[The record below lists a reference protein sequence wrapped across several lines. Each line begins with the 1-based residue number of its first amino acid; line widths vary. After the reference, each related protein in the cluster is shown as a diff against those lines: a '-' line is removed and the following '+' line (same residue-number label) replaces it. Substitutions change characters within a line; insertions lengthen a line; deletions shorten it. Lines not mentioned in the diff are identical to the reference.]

1 MKQTKRCKIVNL
13 SSVVLQL
20 DCCSQKFPVFHLKKG
35 KRWNN
40 VHHQGW
46 RWSKEQCEIV
56 YLINIKLLKQ
66 GTMWNPV
73 FDKRQ
78 IVGLK
83 ILRNSQEK
91 WTILASSLAV
101 VQSAKINIWWA
112 AATQNLDPKP
122 EQACP
127 KPGSYLNKHVQNL
140 EPTWTS
146 ISEERREV
154 KIQEYLDAASGSP
167 DSRSTRTWIK
177 MITKWICF
185 PKNRV

>member
-1 MKQTKRCKIVNL
+1 M
-13 SSVVLQL
+13 
-20 DCCSQKFPVFHLKKG
+20 
-35 KRWNN
+35 
-40 VHHQGW
+40 HHQGW

-167 DSRSTRTWIK
+167 DSRSTRTWRK
-177 MITKWICF
+177 MIKNP
-185 PKNRV
+185 PKTGFKQLLRKNLQVAPMDVSDHCIHLMLFGNLDD